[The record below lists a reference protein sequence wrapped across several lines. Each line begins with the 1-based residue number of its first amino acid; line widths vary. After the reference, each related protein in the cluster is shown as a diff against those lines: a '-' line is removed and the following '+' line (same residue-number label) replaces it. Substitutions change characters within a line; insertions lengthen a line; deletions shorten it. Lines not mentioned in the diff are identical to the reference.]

1 LLTSRKARISNEP
14 TDAAAVISQP
24 DQRCSNPGEDSS
36 GRPGGSHSHPATG
49 LISLVKAS
57 AELVAAAAA
66 VAVAVGRGARRG
78 VEELPLC
85 RILVVDDEPDL
96 RFILR
101 RIFERAGHEVADA
114 GHGADAL
121 ACLRESRPDLVVTD
135 MMMPVMGG
143 HELIRRLRA
152 DPATARIPILAVTG
166 NGELA
171 DAADALLAKP
181 YQPDQIMAAANALLG
196 QTGDSA

>member
-1 LLTSRKARISNEP
+1 M
-14 TDAAAVISQP
+14 
-24 DQRCSNPGEDSS
+24 
-36 GRPGGSHSHPATG
+36 
-49 LISLVKAS
+49 
-57 AELVAAAAA
+57 
-66 VAVAVGRGARRG
+66 
-78 VEELPLC
+78 PLC

-143 HELIRRLRA
+143 HELIHRLRA
-152 DPATARIPILAVTG
+152 DPATAQIPILAVTG

>member
-1 LLTSRKARISNEP
+1 
-14 TDAAAVISQP
+14 
-24 DQRCSNPGEDSS
+24 
-36 GRPGGSHSHPATG
+36 
-49 LISLVKAS
+49 
-57 AELVAAAAA
+57 
-66 VAVAVGRGARRG
+66 
-78 VEELPLC
+78 LPLC

-101 RIFERAGHEVADA
+101 RIFERAGHEVTDA

-143 HELIRRLRA
+143 HELIRRLRG

-171 DAADALLAKP
+171 GAADALLAKP